1 VKAQMTERERTV
13 IPTVG
18 PVPQRA
24 PWSHGLMVL
33 PPEDRTGYVGE
44 PLFRAAANAA
54 HQCFMG

>member
-1 VKAQMTERERTV
+1 MTERERTV